1 MPNKTHFI
9 EKLISEKKSICIIG
23 LGYVGLPLLISF
35 SRHVHVIGYDVDIER
50 IKELKQAVDRNGTYS
65 QADFTDVNCTFTA
78 DESKTKD
85 AVIYIVAVPT
95 PITKHNTPDLGPLKS
110 ASTMVGRQ
118 IDKGD
123 LVIIESTVF
132 PGCTE
137 DICIPI
143 IENNSQLKASS
154 DFQIGY
160 SPERINPGDSDRRI
174 DNTIKIVS
182 GIDANSLEM
191 TAALYEIIIS
201 AGVHRAP
208 TIKVA
213 ESAKLVENVQ
223 RDVNIAL
230 MNEFSLIFDRL
241 NINTLDVLDAAET
254 KWNFQKYYP
263 GLVGGHCI
271 SVDPYYLTYKAEE
284 VGYFPEVILSGRKVN
299 DSISKNVTHK
309 AVQMISSQHV
319 KLAEARVLVMG
330 LTFKENIRD
339 TRNSKVFDLIH
350 DLQSYHI
357 DVDVLDPHVST
368 DEINRADDINL
379 IEKADPKYHCVILAV
394 KHDEFVGLSP
404 ADLHALTFDGAG
416 IIDIKGLF
424 RHVELD
430 RTYWTL

>member
-9 EKLISEKKSICIIG
+9 EKLISNKKSICIIG

-35 SRHVHVIGYDVDIER
+35 SRHVHVIGYDVDTDR
-50 IKELKQAVDRNGTYS
+50 IKELKQAIDRNATYTR
-65 QADFTDVNCTFTA
+65 DDLTDVNCTFTA
-78 DESKTKD
+78 NESEIKD

-95 PITKHNTPDLGPLKS
+95 PITKHNTPDLRPLKS
-110 ASTMVGRQ
+110 ASTIVGRQ
-118 IDKGD
+118 IDKGN

-154 DFQIGY
+154 DFHVGY
-160 SPERINPGDSDRRI
+160 SPERINPGDTDRRI

-182 GIDANSLEM
+182 GIDTTSLEI
-191 TAALYEIIIS
+191 TAAVYEKIIS

-208 TIKVA
+208 SIKVA

-284 VGYFPEVILSGRKVN
+284 VGYYPEVILSGRKVN
-299 DSISKNVTHK
+299 DSISKNVVHK
-309 AVQMISSQHV
+309 VLQMVGSQNV
-319 KLAEARVLVMG
+319 ELSKSRVLVMG
-330 LTFKENIRD
+330 MTFKENIRD
-339 TRNSKVFDLIH
+339 TRNSKVYDLIR

-357 DVDVLDPHVST
+357 EVDVLDPNVSL
-368 DEINRADDINL
+368 DELNPSEQINL
-379 IEKADPKYHCVILAV
+379 IEEANTKYHCIIIAV
-394 KHDEFVGLSP
+394 KHDEFVK
-404 ADLHALTFDGAG
+404 LTPSDIQSLTYEGSG
-416 IIDIKGLF
+416 IIDIKGVF
-424 RHVELD
+424 RGMDLRRD
-430 RTYWTL
+430 YWTL